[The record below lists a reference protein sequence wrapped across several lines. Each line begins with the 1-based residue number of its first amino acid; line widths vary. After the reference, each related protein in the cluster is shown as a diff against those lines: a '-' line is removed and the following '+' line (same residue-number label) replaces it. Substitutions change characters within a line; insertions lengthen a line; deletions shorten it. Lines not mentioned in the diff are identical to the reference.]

1 MGHVPK
7 RTDAPRSQG
16 DREPHIM
23 NVSELITEKLTEAFA
38 PQSLRVVDESHQHAG
53 HGGHRE
59 GGETHFRVYIVS
71 RAFQGKSRLDR
82 HRLINAALAG
92 ELESGVHALAIHA
105 ATPDEG
111 LG

>member
-1 MGHVPK
+1 MSASD
-7 RTDAPRSQG
+7 T
-16 DREPHIM
+16 
-23 NVSELITEKLTEAFA
+23 ITEKLTEAFA
-38 PQSLRVVDESHQHAG
+38 PQSLKVVDESHQHAG

-92 ELESGVHALAIHA
+92 ELASGVHALAIRA

-111 LG
+111 MA

>member
-1 MGHVPK
+1 MGHVPTS
-7 RTDAPRSQG
+7 TDAPRSQHG
-16 DREPHIM
+16 GAARIM
-23 NVSELITEKLTEAFA
+23 TVSDTITEKLTEAFA

-53 HGGHRE
+53 HAGHRE

-71 RAFQGKSRLDR
+71 KAFQGKSRLDR

-92 ELESGVHALAIHA
+92 EFAAGVHALAIHA

>member
-1 MGHVPK
+1 MGHVPN
-7 RTDAPRSQG
+7 RTDAPRSQRDG
-16 DREPHIM
+16 EPHIM

-53 HGGHRE
+53 HAGHRE

-92 ELESGVHALAIHA
+92 ELASGVHALAIHA